1 MEMIRKDRSP
11 FRGALGDRK
20 LKHYLNRR
28 EYDAAE
34 EDLYYSQSKRAVLVK
49 DPNPE
54 KDVTLTVSFGDFD
67 LIDMA
72 DE

>member
-1 MEMIRKDRSP
+1 M
-11 FRGALGDRK
+11 
-20 LKHYLNRR
+20 
-28 EYDAAE
+28 
-34 EDLYYSQSKRAVLVK
+34 YYSQSKRAVLVK